1 MAETGLCPGCMRELE
16 RIATE
21 TPEQK
26 TGGQKMSAPG
36 RHSQKGQQ
44 ADTARCPYCG
54 FCPSEYQQN
63 PRCLPPD
70 TILAGKYLVGKV
82 LGEGGFG
89 ITYIGFD
96 LNMKTRVAIKEYFPV
111 ELVTRDTTRRTGSGD
126 DAAGEGAASGS
137 SAPGVS
143 VSSSGG
149 GSDRVISLSG
159 EKSKTYQQ
167 GLKKYVD
174 EARNVSQFADIP
186 GIVSVKDFFYE
197 NNTAYIVMEY
207 IEGISLKE
215 YLKQKGGKVSEEEA
229 LAILR
234 PVLEALEKVHAA
246 GIVHRDISPDNIML
260 TFMRQGNVE
269 QAGSSDSAPVPASAA
284 SATASAAVYGNI
296 SAVKLIDFGAARM
309 TSKNDQ
315 KSLTIILKHGYAPEE
330 QYRSHG
336 EQGPWTDVYA
346 LCAVLYRMLTGK
358 VPEPAMDRLFSDGLK
373 SPEELGVK
381 VSPAVSEAIMRGLT
395 VKKEERIQSVR
406 ELMGALYKG
415 KKLRRIKRAKRF
427 SRPAFL
433 AVFAVGIL
441 AAAALTAGVWCSET
455 GEKASENREGK
466 ETEVYAALAAAEG
479 STQER
484 GAMQE
489 AGTGQENES
498 AQEVGA
504 EEELVLKEQEKEL
517 GEQIVF
523 YRPERSIAS
532 TSQGHMLLCLPDG
545 TVRARG
551 TNRNGQCDVED
562 WTHVAA
568 VCTGST
574 CSFGLRTD
582 GTVLYAGPQDSG
594 FQEAGQWTGIVDIQA
609 GWDYVLGLKQDGTVL
624 GVGTTERAQQIL
636 EKTSAWS
643 DIVLIA
649 GDTSRAAGLK
659 KDGTV
664 LLAFADQPPEIGT
677 IDGWEDVKEIQF
689 FGSYLLLGLC
699 EDGRVKTA
707 ELEQTEASGLRGG
720 EFSSLTE
727 VEQLWG
733 RGTSCIGVKKDGT
746 VFCGSWTTDAVKEA
760 VEEWKDMLAVANS
773 YQDANSSILY
783 GLKKDGTI
791 LEYVEYKGN
800 AVPDEMKELQWIQVV
815 REASDNLVAR
825 TKDGEL
831 LTCGL
836 SNWLENDQLYSM
848 ENQISG
854 MAGINAVLLE
864 NGEVRD
870 ISGQSGLSMEQAQQA
885 LELWSGSFQGIF
897 SCAYAVLKEDGS
909 VQFYLEGDFS
919 RPELQ
924 EYAVA
929 WESVK
934 AAEQW
939 KDVTRLAAPE
949 EGRGIVYGLR
959 NDGTVLIAVDGITK
973 ELSCDE
979 KIMEICTGYFG
990 DLLGITESGKVTVL
1004 SPNME
1009 AEEKGMYQVEGWK
1022 NIMQLAMGESHT
1034 VGLQADGTVMAAGQ
1048 NYAGQCDVEDW
1059 KDIVYIAAGRTCTL
1073 GITAAGDLKMAG
1085 SLY

>member
-1 MAETGLCPGCMRELE
+1 MGVKMADRKNFCPGCMREWE
-16 RIATE
+16 ENIWDGKAADTG
-21 TPEQK
+21 
-26 TGGQKMSAPG
+26 TGGRNEKISA
-36 RHSQKGQQ
+36 GQ
-44 ADTARCPYCG
+44 RCPYCG
-54 FCPSEYQQN
+54 FSEAEYQQN
-63 PRCLPPD
+63 PRCLPLN
-70 TILAGKYLVGKV
+70 TILAGKYLVGKG

-89 ITYIGFD
+89 ITYMGYD
-96 LNMKTRVAIKEYFPV
+96 LNMKTRIAIKEYFPV
-111 ELVTRDTTRRTGSGD
+111 ELVSRDTTRLTSPDGRF
-126 DAAGEGAASGS
+126 
-137 SAPGVS
+137 V
-143 VSSSGG
+143 SGG

-215 YLKQKGGKVSEEEA
+215 YLKQKGGKLSEEES
-229 LAILR
+229 LAILC
-234 PVLEALEKVHAA
+234 PVLEALEKVHAE

-260 TFMRQGNVE
+260 TFAEKGK
-269 QAGSSDSAPVPASAA
+269 AGTGQSGVS
-284 SATASAAVYGNI
+284 AVYENI

-309 TSKNDQ
+309 TTKNDQ

-373 SPEELGVK
+373 RPEELGVK
-381 VSPAVSEAIMRGLT
+381 VTPAVSEAIMRGLA
-395 VKKEERIQSVR
+395 VKKEDRIQSVR
-406 ELMGALYKG
+406 ELMDALYAG
-415 KKLRRIKRAKRF
+415 KKLKRIKGTKRL

-433 AVFAVGIL
+433 AVSIAGIL
-441 AAAALTAGVWCSET
+441 AAAALTAGIWALRA
-455 GEKASENREGK
+455 GGNISENGEGK
-466 ETEVYAALAAAEG
+466 EMEASATLAAVEG
-479 STQER
+479 TAQES
-484 GAMQE
+484 GATQE
-489 AGTGQENES
+489 AGTAQENET
-498 AQEVGA
+498 AQEDRTGTMA
-504 EEELVLKEQEKEL
+504 FSANENGMEEELILEEQEEEL

-532 TSQGHMLLCLPDG
+532 VSQGHTLICLPDG
-545 TVRARG
+545 TVQARG
-551 TNRNGQCDVED
+551 TNRSGQCDVEE

-568 VCTGST
+568 VCAGSS

-636 EKTSAWS
+636 EETSAWS
-643 DIVLIA
+643 DITVLA
-649 GDTSRAAGLK
+649 GDYSRAAGLK
-659 KDGTV
+659 QDGTV
-664 LLAFADQPPEIGT
+664 LLAFADQTPEIGT

-699 EDGRVKTA
+699 GDGHVKA
-707 ELEQTEASGLRGG
+707 AALEQTEASVLRSG

-746 VFCGSWTTDAVKEA
+746 VFCGSWTADAVKEA
-760 VEEWKDMLAVANS
+760 AAEWEDMLAVANS

-815 REASDNLVAR
+815 REAGDNLVAR
-825 TKDGEL
+825 TKGGEL

-854 MAGINAVLLE
+854 MAGIHAVLLE

-870 ISGQSGLSMEQAQQA
+870 VSRQSGLSMEQAQQA
-885 LELWSGSFQGIF
+885 LELWSGSFQGVF

-919 RPELQ
+919 RLELQ
-924 EYAVA
+924 EYAAA

-939 KDVTRLAAPE
+939 KDMTRLAAPA

-959 NDGTVLIAVDGITK
+959 NDGTVLMAVDGITK

-979 KIMEICTGYFG
+979 KIAEICTGYFG
-990 DLLGITESGKVTVL
+990 DLLGITESGKITVL
-1004 SPNME
+1004 SPNTE
-1009 AEEKGMYQVEGWK
+1009 SEEKGMYQVEGWK
-1022 NIMQLAMGESHT
+1022 NIIQLAIGESHT
-1034 VGLQADGTVMAAGQ
+1034 VGLRADGTVAAAGR